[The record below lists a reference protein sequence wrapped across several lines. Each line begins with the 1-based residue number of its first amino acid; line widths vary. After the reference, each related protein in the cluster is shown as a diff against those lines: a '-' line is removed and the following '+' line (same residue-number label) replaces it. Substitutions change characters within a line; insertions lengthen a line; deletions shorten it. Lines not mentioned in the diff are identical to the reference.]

1 MRTAALPHRPPTVE
15 VVASP
20 AAELLMT
27 AAVVT
32 DEARSDYAVGRDW
45 FAAVER
51 EAGAE
56 LYGRVLRCSGGSDMV
71 WAHLLSVVHESP
83 PPRDVPAFLQH
94 LATTDPRE
102 LKLRLVGHY
111 VRFFRRA
118 TPPEVIAAAV
128 DGDTE
133 AQRQFLATS
142 YPTATAWQAALRHL
156 LPLDATRLRD
166 ELTDV
171 LADWDARVFQSRAA
185 ALTDALSADAERITA
200 LSRTHDAGALAI
212 AVSGEECPL
221 EHGIRHLLILP
232 SVVMRPLLHRF
243 DHHDTKILVVPAAD
257 SSLRHAPDA
266 PPQSLTRTLRALGD
280 ERRLRILHQLG
291 GGDLRLAEL
300 ARRTRM
306 PATTLLH
313 HVSVLRA
320 AGLVQPLPGDRG
332 YGLRAEALDDLPSAL
347 TTWLGIQGEH

>member
-1 MRTAALPHRPPTVE
+1 MNRPPTIE
-15 VVASP
+15 VLASP

-32 DEARSDYAVGRDW
+32 DQARSDYAVGRSW
-45 FAAVER
+45 FATVER
-51 EAGAE
+51 DAGAE
-56 LYGRVLRCSGGSDMV
+56 LYGRLIRCSGGSDMV

-83 PPRDVPAFLQH
+83 PPRDVPAFLQQ
-94 LATTDPRE
+94 LATTDARE

-118 TPPEVIAAAV
+118 TPPEVIAAAA
-128 DGDTE
+128 DGDAD
-133 AQRQFLATS
+133 AQRHFLATS

-156 LPLDATRLRD
+156 LPLDATALRD
-166 ELTDV
+166 EMVDV
-171 LADWDARVFQSRAA
+171 LTRWDARVFQPRAA
-185 ALTDALSADAERITA
+185 ALVEALSADAERIA
-200 LSRTHDAGALAI
+200 ALARTRDADALVV
-212 AVSGEECPL
+212 AVSDEECPL

-232 SVVMRPLLHRF
+232 SVVLRPLLHRF

-257 SSLRHAPDA
+257 SSIGHAHDA

-280 ERRLRILHQLG
+280 ERRLRILHHLG

-300 ARRTRM
+300 ARRTGM

-313 HVSVLRA
+313 HVAILRA

-332 YGLRAEALDDLPSAL
+332 YGLRADDLHDLPSAL